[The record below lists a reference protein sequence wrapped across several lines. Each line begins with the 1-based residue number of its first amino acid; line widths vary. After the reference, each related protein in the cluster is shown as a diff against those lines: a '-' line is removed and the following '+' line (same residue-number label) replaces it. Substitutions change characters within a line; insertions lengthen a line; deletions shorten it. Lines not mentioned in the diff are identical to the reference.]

1 METNRPTFGV
11 GERQGARGMGATA
24 VGVARFVGLIGQLG
38 KSHSPCMSRTN
49 CCVTINFKSSSEC
62 SRNIS
67 TTRITARLFRKP
79 ASAFSLSNFRGSTH
93 QVEECSILSW
103 RSLIPGALLSGV
115 TLGEGGTAEGCT
127 GLQSPS
133 DSINSPGTIW
143 KVTEFTDGRV
153 F

>member
-38 KSHSPCMSRTN
+38 KSHSPWMSRTN

-67 TTRITARLFRKP
+67 TKGSRQD
-79 ASAFSLSNFRGSTH
+79 FSGNLQMLSVFP
-93 QVEECSILSW
+93 ILGDRRTKLRNVLSSLG
-103 RSLIPGALLSGV
+103 RSRIPGALLSGA
-115 TLGEGGTAEGCT
+115 TLREGGTVEGCT
-127 GLQSPS
+127 RLQSPR
-133 DSINSPGTIW
+133 DSINSPGAIW